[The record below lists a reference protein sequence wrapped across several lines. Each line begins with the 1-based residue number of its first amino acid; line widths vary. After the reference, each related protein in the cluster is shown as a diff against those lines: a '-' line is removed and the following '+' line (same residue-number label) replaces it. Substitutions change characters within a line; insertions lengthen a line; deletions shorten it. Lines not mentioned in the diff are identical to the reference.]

1 MCTGMGM
8 AVFAEVGDGLDLA
21 GACMSVFQPLSG
33 IFALQS
39 VIHRQVPSESPGSL
53 LEMQNMGPHQAY

>member
-1 MCTGMGM
+1 M

-21 GACMSVFQPLSG
+21 GARMSVCQPLPG
-33 IFALQS
+33 IFALQQ
-39 VIHRQVPSESPGSL
+39 VIHRQARSESPGSL